1 MLLIYIVK
9 TGNRLGYGAFVNAD
23 VTQGT
28 LLGIIVGVP
37 TSIPMDSKL
46 PPFVFFH
53 LLKSASTN
61 NGTYIDATDD
71 AYKGKCN
78 IAFANFHYNVYMPFG
93 ASSTI
98 GSKRDKDSYNLESN
112 ASFDMTIPNR
122 ILVKSTRTIT
132 AGKEVLIEY
141 NFRSKAISRYIFSI
155 PVTSQEEV
163 EHYSMQPMINHRSF
177 SYTRNDLLNPIL
189 ELTLSDSEIAKE
201 IIMRSQLF
209 ERNGKRNE
217 IVFNS
222 FKSPFY
228 AYNVSRHFPVG
239 LIGVQDM
246 LSKASKWLHDNSIN
260 TMLLV
265 YRSLDMELSKQYD
278 PGMRK
283 R

>member
-1 MLLIYIVK
+1 
-9 TGNRLGYGAFVNAD
+9 
-23 VTQGT
+23 
-28 LLGIIVGVP
+28 
-37 TSIPMDSKL
+37 MDSKL

-53 LLKSASTN
+53 LLKSAS
-61 NGTYIDATDD
+61 TYIDATDD

-78 IAFANFHYNVYMPFG
+78 IAFANLHYNVYMPFG

-98 GSKRDKDSYNLESN
+98 GSKRDKDNYNLESN

-132 AGKEVLIEY
+132 AGKEVLIDCT
-141 NFRSKAISRYIFSI
+141 NFKSRAMSRYIFSI

-163 EHYSMQPMINHRSF
+163 EHYSMQPIINKRTF
-177 SYTRNDLLNPIL
+177 SYTRTDLLNPIL
-189 ELTLSDSEIAKE
+189 VMTLSDSEIAKE
-201 IIMRSQLF
+201 IIMRSQVF
-209 ERNGKRNE
+209 EKNGKSNE
-217 IVFNS
+217 IVFYS
-222 FKSPFY
+222 FESPFY

-239 LIGVQDM
+239 MNDM
-246 LSKASKWLHDNSIN
+246 KDILPKESKWLHDNSIN

-265 YRSLDMELSKQYD
+265 YRLLDIELSKKHD